1 MVCYAVPATAAI
13 VHYIMKRNIKGWK
26 EDVHQLWLN
35 LLLIGGAIFGVVDHL
50 WNGELF
56 IIGENVLLDLM
67 LGVTITTIIVLVW
80 EALVVLDRT
89 ATDKPSKQKA

>member
-1 MVCYAVPATAAI
+1 MVCYVVPAAAAI
-13 VHYIMKRNIKGWK
+13 VHYIMKRNIRGWK

-56 IIGENVLLDLM
+56 LIGKNVLLDLM
-67 LGVTITTIIVLVW
+67 LGITITAVIILVW
-80 EALVVLDRT
+80 EALVALDRT
-89 ATDKPSKQKA
+89 ATYKPSKQKA